1 MSFETLGLNEAL
13 TKAVAASGY
22 DTATE
27 VQSQAI
33 PPALA
38 GADLMVSASTGS
50 GKTAAFIL
58 PALQRVLAARS
69 DTTVKRERGV
79 IYGPRILVLC
89 PTREL

>member
-27 VQSQAI
+27 VQSQSI

-38 GADLMVSASTGS
+38 GADLMVARARAPTC
-50 GKTAAFIL
+50 AA
-58 PALQRVLAARS
+58 Q
-69 DTTVKRERGV
+69 
-79 IYGPRILVLC
+79 
-89 PTREL
+89 